1 MTAEEE
7 EYGRYFSKDANVLD
21 KDFAQRSA
29 FQFIVE
35 MFDSFYSI
43 RAIWNFC

>member
-29 FQFIVE
+29 FQFTFE
-35 MFDSFYSI
+35 MFDLSYSI
-43 RAIWNFC
+43 CATQNFC